1 MKALLSRYNL
11 LLIYSVAEGKGLGLA
26 LNGVGRD
33 IIIIIS
39 FRATELLLISLR
51 TARLN
56 WPGSKDLDELQYIA
70 SFSFLILR

>member
-26 LNGVGRD
+26 LNGVGSD

-39 FRATELLLISLR
+39 FRATELLLISFKDSALEL
-51 TARLN
+51 ARIQRF
-56 WPGSKDLDELQYIA
+56 G
-70 SFSFLILR
+70 

>member
-39 FRATELLLISLR
+39 FRATELLLISFKDSALEL
-51 TARLN
+51 ARIQRF
-56 WPGSKDLDELQYIA
+56 G
-70 SFSFLILR
+70 